1 MSYTVIAVPFKR
13 KPLSHLLLLGTL
25 CVGMTAGM
33 LPFSVMASSM
43 QEASTSRHWNISAGP
58 LGQALNTLGQQS
70 GILLSYST
78 DLVEGKS
85 STGLSG
91 HYTVQEALDILLSS
105 TGLQSAPIVS
115 GGFLIRARGQTGT
128 DQTVLLPLMR
138 VEGGYARSGFS
149 SLESDEMR
157 NAMRGDLAESLSIL
171 PSVRIADRSSSSLQQ
186 GDIKPAE
193 FSIRGAAPYQN
204 KLMLDGAAIDNLMD
218 PAQREGLGNYTSVAG
233 HSQSIFI
240 NSDFLQHV
248 EVVDVNASASEG
260 GFTGGVI
267 KAETKGYQGEDSFS
281 ISRRMTRDSWTTF
294 HVDPVQQGTFGDAA
308 AQLPVGLPGEFQ
320 PNFRKD
326 QTSIQ
331 GATRLGD
338 IGVFAGLDEKTSRI
352 RQKQH
357 VSVDFAHFAETGRI
371 FRPSE
376 ERTLDTYS
384 RSGVLRLDMLEQ
396 DYLLNASLAFS
407 EYDQDSFFI
416 NFPDSDFD
424 SRHQGLNLSV
434 NFAKNFGDTRMDLNV
449 SAGRSS
455 DERYFEKNIMDQY
468 KNTTV
473 YDGGMIGGYGELE
486 NEQQTLNTTLKF
498 SSPLADTLSFDYGG
512 ELRWIHF
519 RQNRLN
525 DFIFNE
531 YKLDFTQPLP
541 PQIGLGSWSPADQFK
556 DRQVIYQ
563 AGKTRFSNLN
573 SAAFAELHS
582 DQQRIFWRTGL
593 RLERD
598 GWLGNTNVAPRLSGG
613 IYLDDEKRYRLS
625 AGANRYY
632 GKSFLAYRLREKERD
647 LIVETSRTSPTGE
660 FMPVDLSRR
669 WLYQDLDTPYDDEIN
684 LGISGPVLSGEAGL
698 VMVERRGE
706 RQVRTQQ
713 DTAKDLKWFDN
724 SGSSRTHQIDLY
736 WRSTPAEWLGAY
748 WAVNASASWMDK
760 QTDTTYGNDSS
771 GYLSSINGDEEVW
784 FDGKRI
790 LKRDLPA
797 SNFATPVSVNLDLI
811 TRSPNDRIQL
821 HNAFAFTNGYRYL
834 RNLGR
839 DTATGLSQYDVY
851 KQGSTLRWDIS
862 LDLRLLES
870 KNSPYLRVDVVNVTD
885 NQNVVSAESNVQLF
899 GVGRQYWLE
908 LGYRF

>member
-13 KPLSHLLLLGTL
+13 KPISHLLLLGTL
-25 CVGMTAGM
+25 CVGIPAGM
-33 LPFSVMASSM
+33 LPSSVMASSM

-78 DLVEGKS
+78 DLVEGKFS
-85 STGLSG
+85 AGLSG
-91 HYTVQEALDILLSS
+91 HYTVQEALDLLLSS
-105 TGLQSAPIVS
+105 TGLQSSPIMS
-115 GGFLIRARGQTGT
+115 GGFLIRARGQTDT

-149 SLESDEMR
+149 SLESGEMR
-157 NAMRGDLAESLSIL
+157 NAMRGDLAESLSII
-171 PSVRIADRSSSSLQQ
+171 PSVRVADRSSSSLQQ

-218 PAQREGLGNYTSVAG
+218 PAQREGVGNYTSVAG

-248 EVVDVNASASEG
+248 EVIDVNASASEG

-267 KAETKGYQGEDSFS
+267 KAETKAYQGEDSFS

-338 IGVFAGLDEKTSRI
+338 IGVFAGLD
-352 RQKQH
+352 
-357 VSVDFAHFAETGRI
+357 
-371 FRPSE
+371 
-376 ERTLDTYS
+376 
-384 RSGVLRLDMLEQ
+384 
-396 DYLLNASLAFS
+396 
-407 EYDQDSFFI
+407 
-416 NFPDSDFD
+416 
-424 SRHQGLNLSV
+424 
-434 NFAKNFGDTRMDLNV
+434 LNV
-449 SAGRSS
+449 SAGLSS

-486 NEQQTLNTTLKF
+486 NEQHTLNTTLKF

-512 ELRWIHF
+512 ELRWTHF

-531 YKLDFTQPLP
+531 YRLDFTQPLP

-556 DRQVIYQ
+556 YRQVIYQ
-563 AGKTRFSNLN
+563 AGKTQFSNLN

-598 GWLGNTNVAPRLSGG
+598 AWLGNTNVAPRLSGG
-613 IYLDDEKRYRLS
+613 IYLDDDKRYRLS

-748 WAVNASASWMDK
+748 WAVNTSASWMDK

-821 HNAFAFTNGYRYL
+821 RNAFAFTNGYRYL

-839 DTATGLSQYDVY
+839 DTATGLSRYDVY
-851 KQGSTLRWDIS
+851 KQGSTLRWDMS
-862 LDLRLLES
+862 LDFRLLES